1 MLQAALADCVL
12 ALYPS
17 ACRLCGVRS
26 EDGLACVEHHLPEAP
41 VGPRCER
48 CAAALPRALRD
59 GERCAACRRDPPGFA
74 RCVALADYRRQPG
87 VQAWVLALKHG
98 GRSDLGPMLGG
109 VLARRLRALGDAGP
123 RRGDVL
129 VPVPLHPLRR
139 LERGHDQ
146 ARGLARGLAAALGL
160 ECVEAL
166 VRSRA
171 TPPQGA
177 PGAVSRTANVHGA
190 FACRARA
197 ARRLSGRGVWL
208 VDDVVTSG
216 STASECARVLRR
228 AGAGP
233 VAVVCLARA
242 GARPVEDDEPGAVA
256 RDGPARE

>member
-1 MLQAALADCVL
+1 VARLVEILQAALADCVL

-17 ACRLCGVRS
+17 ACRLCGARA

-41 VGPRCER
+41 AGARCER
-48 CAAALPRALRD
+48 CAAALPRALPD
-59 GERCAACRRDPPGFA
+59 GERCAACRRAPPGFA

-98 GRSDLGPMLGG
+98 GRADLGPGLGAL
-109 VLARRLRALGDAGP
+109 LARRLRALGDAGP
-123 RRGDVL
+123 RAGDVV
-129 VPVPLHPLRR
+129 VPVPQHPLRR

-146 ARGLARGLAAALGL
+146 ARALARGLAAALDL
-160 ECVEAL
+160 ERVDAL

-177 PGAVSRTANVHGA
+177 PGAVSRAANVHGA
-190 FACRARA
+190 FACRSRA
-197 ARRLSGRGVWL
+197 ARRLAGRAVWL

-242 GARPVEDDEPGAVA
+242 GARPEEDDEPAPAA
-256 RDGPARE
+256 R